1 VALEVGYGSTINRT
15 VLGPAQ
21 DIFPS
26 QVKKGTG
33 LRKEPWLKK
42 ELRENFV

>member
-1 VALEVGYGSTINRT
+1 MALEVGYGSTMNRT
-15 VLGPAQ
+15 VLGLAQ

-26 QVKKGTG
+26 QVKEGTG

>member
-1 VALEVGYGSTINRT
+1 MALEVGYGSTMNRT

-33 LRKEPWLKK
+33 LRKEVGLKK